1 VGGEPGNMDC
11 HREEKFRILMNF
23 GESKEEVAR
32 PLVLVEPE
40 KKAAAFV
47 DILRSTRSA
56 IIDARELQ

>member
-1 VGGEPGNMDC
+1 
-11 HREEKFRILMNF
+11 MNF